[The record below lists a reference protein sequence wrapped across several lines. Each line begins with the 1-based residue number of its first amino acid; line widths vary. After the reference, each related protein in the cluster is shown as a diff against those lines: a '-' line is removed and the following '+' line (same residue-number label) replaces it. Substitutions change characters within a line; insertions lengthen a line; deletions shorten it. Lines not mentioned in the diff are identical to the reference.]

1 VGARAAIYRV
11 VIVFCTLDTGT
22 KCGIILIVMNINLG
36 HLSNY
41 IQGPRLS
48 ASVRSILDH
57 VRAAGKQVPPS
68 VPQRTLAVRLPAE
81 TVEWLRQQA
90 EEKDCAMAEVARA
103 CIADQVVSEL
113 TELYQQKT
121 TSPADF
127 SAALWT
133 VLGYEPGSSPGE
145 EVYEST

>member
-1 VGARAAIYRV
+1 
-11 VIVFCTLDTGT
+11 
-22 KCGIILIVMNINLG
+22 MNVYLG

-41 IQGPRLS
+41 IQGPKLS
-48 ASVRSILDH
+48 ATVRSILDNA
-57 VRAAGKQVPPS
+57 RTAGKQAPPP

-81 TVEWLRQQA
+81 MVEWLRQQA
-90 EEKDCAMAEVARA
+90 EEKDCAMAKVVRA
-103 CIADQVVSEL
+103 YIADQVVSEL

-121 TSPADF
+121 ASPADF
-127 SAALWT
+127 SAALWS

>member
-1 VGARAAIYRV
+1 
-11 VIVFCTLDTGT
+11 
-22 KCGIILIVMNINLG
+22 MNINLG

-41 IQGPRLS
+41 IQSPRLS
-48 ASVRSILDH
+48 TTVRSILDNA
-57 VRAAGKQVPPS
+57 RTAGKQAPPS
-68 VPQRTLAVRLPAE
+68 VPQRTLAVRLPSE

-90 EEKDCAMAEVARA
+90 EEKGCAMAQVARA
-103 CIADQVVSEL
+103 FIADQVVSEL

>member
-1 VGARAAIYRV
+1 
-11 VIVFCTLDTGT
+11 
-22 KCGIILIVMNINLG
+22 MNVYLG

-41 IQGPRLS
+41 IQGLQLS
-48 ASVRSILDH
+48 TTVRSILDH
-57 VRAAGKQVPPS
+57 ARTAGKQVPPS

-81 TVEWLRQQA
+81 TEQWLRQQA
-90 EEKDCAMAEVARA
+90 QQKDCAMAEVVRA
-103 CIADQVVSEL
+103 CIADQIVSEL

-121 TSPADF
+121 ASPADF

-145 EVYEST
+145 EAYDST